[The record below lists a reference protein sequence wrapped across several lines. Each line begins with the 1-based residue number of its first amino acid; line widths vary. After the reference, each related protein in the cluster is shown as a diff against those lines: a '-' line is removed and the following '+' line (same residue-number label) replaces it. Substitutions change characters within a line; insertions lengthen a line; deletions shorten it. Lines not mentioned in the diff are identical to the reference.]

1 MLRLSLLLCA
11 IFLLPLAPAMAQ
23 DTTPPIEQQ
32 MSTQEFKA
40 AGLDKLTAAELASL
54 NTWLKRA
61 VATESGKA
69 VAEIRREQE
78 AGTSGFKTE
87 RSEAFEARLVG
98 HFDGFKKGLDY
109 TLDNGQVWQQVD
121 ATVMYGVK
129 LDNPS
134 VQLKPGAFGEI
145 WYMRVDGRA
154 VNAKVKRIK

>member
-1 MLRLSLLLCA
+1 MLRLSLFLCA
-11 IFLLPLAPAMAQ
+11 IFLLPFAPAAAQ
-23 DTTPPIEQQ
+23 DATPPIERQ
-32 MSTQEFKA
+32 MSAQEFKA

-69 VAEIRREQE
+69 VAEVRREQE
-78 AGTSGFKTE
+78 AGTRGFKTE

-145 WYMRVDGRA
+145 WYMRVGGRA

>member
-11 IFLLPLAPAMAQ
+11 TFMLSFAPAMAQ
-23 DTTPPIEQQ
+23 EAIPPIEQE
-32 MSTQEFKA
+32 MSAQEFKA
-40 AGLDKLTAAELASL
+40 AGLDKLTAAELANL
-54 NTWLKRA
+54 NSWLKRA
-61 VATESGKA
+61 VATQSGKA
-69 VAEIRREQE
+69 ITAIRREQA
-78 AGTSGFKTE
+78 AGTRGFHTE

-98 HFDGFKKGLDY
+98 HFDGFKKGLNF

-134 VQLKPGAFGEI
+134 VQLKPGAFGEV